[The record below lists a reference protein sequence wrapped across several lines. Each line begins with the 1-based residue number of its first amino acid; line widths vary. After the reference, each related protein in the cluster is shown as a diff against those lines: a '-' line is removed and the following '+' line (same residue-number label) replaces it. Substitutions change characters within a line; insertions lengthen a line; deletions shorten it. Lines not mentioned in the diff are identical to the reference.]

1 MERTITHKTSF
12 WILFLLLL
20 TVTVTGCS
28 TQVAAETTTSDPG
41 YTGALDTSYE
51 NALDPISQLALGML
65 NLEGTADAVTEP
77 QAAALLPLWQVL
89 QGSELQSDAERLAV
103 TEQIEHKVSEAQ
115 ATAIIAM
122 QLTQADAQ
130 AWAGSES
137 TMQTPPGEHGT
148 GSRQIQ
154 EGMSEEQI
162 AQMREQLSKQA
173 DTGATGGVSMPGTSS
188 QGLIRAFV
196 NLLGERAG
204 EPALYTPMPPAT
216 TQPAP
221 MEANT
226 LPDLTS
232 EAEEPVAQTPTG
244 QTVAEAEPTSTP
256 QADPDPVPTEAASEP
271 VVRVVQAGDTLSAIA
286 RAYGVTTQA
295 IATANSL
302 TDLDTIHVGQALII
316 PDPTL
321 VPASTDGA
329 DSALPVADDR
339 PDPEPVPAPA
349 LKQLE
354 DTQPGPPFTIEV
366 SANMATQDSLI
377 EASQIYKV
385 TGLVRNDGDQAYAVS
400 TIHIT
405 FYDAEGF
412 RGTFTPAIRDGKVV
426 GGEWHWHG
434 ETEADFAALLL
445 APGEVWPF
453 SVEITAQDMASFLI
467 HADAAPT
474 GRASAPVALSEIKQ
488 IDDGTG
494 YVRITGVATNT
505 SPFEVK
511 NVTVAGALL
520 DAGGQIVSVGST
532 YVLQEDIA
540 PGASVG
546 FDLRIERASFE
557 SYQLYAQAERDWE

>member
-1 MERTITHKTSF
+1 MERMITTLPTVL
-12 WILFLLLL
+12 ILILILAATMLS
-20 TVTVTGCS
+20 GCS
-28 TQVAAETTTSDPG
+28 VETTVEAASSKQGDSGTQDLSDE
-41 YTGALDTSYE
+41 YA
-51 NALDPISQLALGML
+51 LALGTL
-65 NLEGTADAVTEP
+65 HLQDTAHAVTAT

-89 QGSELQSDAERLAV
+89 QGNELQTAAERSAV
-103 TEQIEHKVSEAQ
+103 VRQIEAAMTDAQ
-115 ATAIIAM
+115 VAAIATIG
-122 QLTQADAQ
+122 LTQEDVR
-130 AWAGSES
+130 AWMAS
-137 TMQTPPGEHGT
+137 T
-148 GSRQIQ
+148 R
-154 EGMSEEQI
+154 
-162 AQMREQLSKQA
+162 A
-173 DTGATGGVSMPGTSS
+173 DTGARSARGLPG
-188 QGLIRAFV
+188 AV
-196 NLLGERAG
+196 VELLAEQSGTVGAQASAPESTPQPDP
-204 EPALYTPMPPAT
+204 EPAAAVESASTPQSEPDPVTAVAVEPERT
-216 TQPAP
+216 PQPGPDTVSTEPAP
-221 MEANT
+221 
-226 LPDLTS
+226 
-232 EAEEPVAQTPTG
+232 EPVAY
-244 QTVAEAEPTSTP
+244 
-256 QADPDPVPTEAASEP
+256 
-271 VVRVVQAGDTLSAIA
+271 VVQAGDTLSAIA
-286 RAYGVTTQA
+286 RAYGVAAQA
-295 IATANSL
+295 IATANGL

-321 VPASTDGA
+321 VPASTGST
-329 DSALPVADDR
+329 DSALPVEDDG

-366 SANMATQDSLI
+366 SANMATQDPLI

-385 TGLVRNDGDQAYAVS
+385 TGLVRNDGDQTYAVS